1 MRNPIYSSHAEDPD
15 LIERIETFIIELAER
30 VDELQ
35 DAEFKG
41 DSEQLGGFAD
51 ALANAADALG
61 FGSLAASA
69 HAVQG
74 CAGAGDADE
83 VREVLLDLTEI
94 AKRIRMGHRGAV

>member
-1 MRNPIYSSHAEDPD
+1 MRNPIFSSRAEDPD

-41 DSEQLGGFAD
+41 DSEQLGGFAV
-51 ALANAADALG
+51 ALGKEADVLG

-69 HAVQG
+69 HAVNG
-74 CAGAGDADE
+74 CAGDGDSEE

-94 AKRIRMGHRGAV
+94 AKRIRLGHRGAV

>member
-1 MRNPIYSSHAEDPD
+1 VRNPIFSSRAEDPD
-15 LIERIETFIIELAER
+15 LVERIEAFIIELAER

-41 DSEQLGGFAD
+41 DAVQVGGFAV
-51 ALANAADALG
+51 ALAKEADALG

-69 HAVQG
+69 HAVSG
-74 CAGAGDADE
+74 CAGAEDSEE

-94 AKRIRMGHRGAV
+94 AKRIRLGHRGAV

>member
-1 MRNPIYSSHAEDPD
+1 MRNPIYSTRAEDPD
-15 LIERIETFIIELAER
+15 LIDQIEAFIIDLAER

-41 DSEQLGGFAD
+41 DNEKLREFAV
-51 ALANAADALG
+51 ALAQRADLLG

-69 HAVQG
+69 HAVEG
-74 CAGAGDADE
+74 CAGATDAEE

>member
-1 MRNPIYSSHAEDPD
+1 VRNPIYSTRAEDPD
-15 LIERIETFIIELAER
+15 LIDRIEGFIIELAER

-41 DSEQLGGFAD
+41 DSDQLRGFAV
-51 ALANAADALG
+51 ALANQADELG

-69 HAVQG
+69 HAVE
-74 CAGAGDADE
+74 CCSDTEDE
-83 VREVLLDLTEI
+83 DEIRDFLLDLTEI

>member
-1 MRNPIYSSHAEDPD
+1 VRNPIYSTRAEDPE
-15 LIERIETFIIELAER
+15 LIDRIEAFVIGLAER

-41 DSEQLGGFAD
+41 DAQQLRTCAVELAD
-51 ALANAADALG
+51 EADTLG

-69 HAVQG
+69 HAVEG
-74 CAGAGDADE
+74 CCGASE
-83 VREVLLDLTEI
+83 PEEIREVLLDLTEI

>member
-1 MRNPIYSSHAEDPD
+1 MRNPIYSSRAEDPD
-15 LIERIETFIIELAER
+15 LIERIEAFVIELAER

-41 DSEQLGGFAD
+41 DSAQLRGFAGS
-51 ALANAADALG
+51 LANEADAIG

-69 HAVQG
+69 RAVEG
-74 CAGAGDADE
+74 CAETDDPDE